1 MIQTMSNEE
10 KQRISTILFGN
21 GRDSVASV
29 RQTTDP
35 EDRKKLQS
43 ILAQKIAYE
52 SVENNVI

>member
-1 MIQTMSNEE
+1 MSNEE

-21 GRDSVASV
+21 GRESVVSV

-52 SVENNVI
+52 SVRNI